1 MPTLETNPLAILTF
15 IAAPAILT
23 NASSVLALGTSNRF
37 ARNVDRMRA
46 IIKTL
51 DTATDPK
58 SAGPLDALYRSQIG
72 QYERRGNLLVRALS
86 SLYFSIGCFAAGSL
100 LSLIGAILS
109 STDHPAL
116 LRPVLGIALFAG
128 VAGLS
133 GLVVGCTLLVRE
145 TRLAMHTIMEEAEVY
160 RAHFGGAHLGGRQSV

>member
-1 MPTLETNPLAILTF
+1 MATLESNPLAILTF

-23 NASSVLALGTSNRF
+23 NASSVLALQTSNRF
-37 ARNVDRMRA
+37 ARNVDRMRT

-51 DTATDPK
+51 DTASDPK
-58 SAGPLDALYRSQIG
+58 AAGPLDALYRSQIR
-72 QYERRGNLLVRALS
+72 QYEQRGNLLVRALS

-109 STDHPAL
+109 STDHSAL
-116 LRPVLGIALFAG
+116 LRPVLAVALLAG

-133 GLVVGCTLLVRE
+133 GLVVGCALLVRE
-145 TRLAMHTIMEEAEVY
+145 TRLAMRTIMEEAALY
-160 RAHFGGAHLGGRQSV
+160 RTRFGGTDQRGEQSV